1 MRRRKGE
8 ATQREIETPGETR
21 FSETRGLIHAVP
33 NQEGMPRKLN
43 PANAN
48 NIVAG
53 IVLAHRGADLRL
65 TSARAE
71 SDLGLWFPL
80 LSLGG
85 TSHDPVV

>member
-8 ATQREIETPGETR
+8 ATRREIETPGETR
-21 FSETRGLIHAVP
+21 FSETWGLVP
-33 NQEGMPRKLN
+33 NQEGTPCKLN

-48 NIVAG
+48 NTVAG
-53 IVLAHRGADLRL
+53 IVLAHRGADLQL

-80 LSLGG
+80 PSLGG
-85 TSHDPVV
+85 ASHDPAV